1 MHAFLFEDE
10 DEVIEHGLLVLARGA
25 AKVAEESA
33 AGDHHLVGGVLL
45 ETVLPLSPLARLVL
59 RRPRDAVHHD
69 GDDVL
74 VDAQDADEVG
84 VLEEH
89 VVVHKCPGN
98 VCVT

>member
-1 MHAFLFEDE
+1 M
-10 DEVIEHGLLVLARGA
+10 IEHGLLVLARGA
-25 AKVAEESA
+25 AEVAEEA
-33 AGDHHLVGGVLL
+33 AARDHHLVGGVLL
-45 ETVLPLSPLARLVL
+45 EVLALSLPRLVL
-59 RRPRDAVHHD
+59 RSPRDAVHHD

-98 VCVT
+98 VNVHDNDE